1 MQTKELDSFKLS
13 DAVTFHDELNPKLWV
28 GNKLRP
34 EVKMQLTEIAKDFLE
49 EMGINDLD
57 VTDITVSGSN
67 AAYSYTKHS
76 DLDLHILVNLKDLP
90 NNEVYK
96 ELFQAKKT
104 LYNDSHNITIHGV
117 PVELYVQDASDPV
130 VSLGEYSIKN
140 DKWIKIPTKRRAN
153 FDQTASRS
161 KYNKLLNIVKSILE
175 SKNLVK
181 VNKILKKI
189 KQYRQAGLDKGGE
202 FGPENLAYKALRSQ
216 GYITKLYNLRDKLH
230 SEILS
235 IEGMYANQ
243 NKIDKLAERL
253 AKEFSQQLV
262 TDEDYD
268 PNGIPP
274 GPEFKPTMPKGT
286 VKVDVSDVY
295 DWYKLGQHVSNLK
308 GLGKHDFGKGPP
320 STILSF
326 GDEDTEHKYI
336 NDLEKTGLSTTDIDP
351 VDPNQPKGMKRQ
363 KVDPTYNV
371 AEGIQHKKITELF
384 DVKTSFPLKW
394 DTQFASS
401 GEVHAQAYD
410 ADGRTIDISFTPTGY
425 GDGIE
430 IVFKRG
436 GSYDMTGHGDA
447 PRVLAT
453 VVNAIGQYLQK
464 YQPPYIA
471 FSAKSTGGRAGAYA
485 AMIRRLARG
494 YTLLA
499 PDEYPED
506 TKGFLDFLGS
516 DTPFI
521 LARNAKMDTQGVA
534 EGKITLST
542 DPNWY
547 GATVDN
553 YQASGPVVNIPAN
566 QLVGFEPDDKMN
578 QPKSK
583 VNVEKIVAGLK
594 QGAKL
599 PPLLV
604 RKYKNGY
611 QVLDGH
617 HRFWAYKLLGVKSIP
632 AQIVPDSDIEEISKQ
647 GVAEGLEQSLSSMVS
662 QDQAERNEYAT
673 FVKSQAGGDWSKGAK
688 MYAQLKKR
696 PIDDIFGDA
705 IRLNQFM
712 KMKFDFDKFTN
723 ADWDN
728 YWLLAQH
735 CDNNRDF
742 QKNALSIIKKYQGT
756 DHSHYKY
763 LYDRISMGL
772 TGKQKY
778 GTQNVKEQGVAEAF
792 NNPYKTKS
800 EKSEYGDVDM
810 LAKLPD
816 GTNLSIM
823 FNKQQDDDGEE
834 ITQVEFYRNNSQE
847 VTGEGDAQRIFATVL
862 TSIQKYIKKYKPM
875 RLSFSASKVT
885 DPTIYYEPDQPR
897 PNPESRAK
905 LYDRL
910 VQRYARAWGYRA
922 FRADTGDLVIYEL
935 SRLKP
940 AVVEDE
946 TLQYAAEKTPA
957 INPYGGLK
965 DRQYR
970 GSISEMETDNQSSAK
985 TGIYQ
990 SEVFGAKAYH
1000 SKCLEKGCDWE
1011 SRRFDR
1017 IKQAQDAAKKHSQTH
1032 FKTDVAEASG
1042 YIPSEKEKNDPR
1054 FKTALTVDIH
1064 PNTMKKDAKK
1074 FGN

>member
-161 KYNKLLNIVKSILE
+161 KYNKLLDVVKSILE

-230 SEILS
+230 SEVLS

-371 AEGIQHKKITELF
+371 AEDIETNRI
-384 DVKTSFPLKW
+384 SFKV
-394 DTQFASS
+394 QKGENKFATTLYVNSKPV
-401 GEVHAQAYD
+401 GVYQYD
-410 ADGRTIDISFTPTGY
+410 ATTGRSIAEVYPEFKGKGLGKLLVLHAIYTAAKLGLDFQEDESRTSEYDNVLDSLSGNGYIVDDSGYWYVTGE
-425 GDGIE
+425 GE
-430 IVFKRG
+430 
-436 GSYDMTGHGDA
+436 
-447 PRVLAT
+447 
-453 VVNAIGQYLQK
+453 QYL
-464 YQPPYIA
+464 
-471 FSAKSTGGRAGAYA
+471 
-485 AMIRRLARG
+485 
-494 YTLLA
+494 
-499 PDEYPED
+499 
-506 TKGFLDFLGS
+506 
-516 DTPFI
+516 
-521 LARNAKMDTQGVA
+521 
-534 EGKITLST
+534 
-542 DPNWY
+542 
-547 GATVDN
+547 
-553 YQASGPVVNIPAN
+553 
-566 QLVGFEPDDKMN
+566 
-578 QPKSK
+578 
-583 VNVEKIVAGLK
+583 K
-594 QGAKL
+594 Q
-599 PPLLV
+599 
-604 RKYKNGY
+604 
-611 QVLDGH
+611 
-617 HRFWAYKLLGVKSIP
+617 
-632 AQIVPDSDIEEISKQ
+632 
-647 GVAEGLEQSLSSMVS
+647 SM
-662 QDQAERNEYAT
+662 
-673 FVKSQAGGDWSKGAK
+673 K
-688 MYAQLKKR
+688 
-696 PIDDIFGDA
+696 
-705 IRLNQFM
+705 
-712 KMKFDFDKFTN
+712 
-723 ADWDN
+723 
-728 YWLLAQH
+728 
-735 CDNNRDF
+735 
-742 QKNALSIIKKYQGT
+742 
-756 DHSHYKY
+756 
-763 LYDRISMGL
+763 
-772 TGKQKY
+772 
-778 GTQNVKEQGVAEAF
+778 QGVAEAF

-800 EKSEYGDVDM
+800 EKSEYGDIDM

-862 TSIQKYIKKYKPM
+862 ASIQKYIKKYKPL

-1064 PNTMKKDAKK
+1064 PYTMKKDAKK
-1074 FGN
+1074 FGNKISRAGIPPTASPSGKF